1 MFLESPVFPQCP
13 SFGYTSEPMYS
24 VTAIERASG
33 TETRNRNWQYPLHRF
48 NCTVGPRGEE
58 DVAEL
63 LEFWHAVGGTA
74 YGFRF
79 RDGVDH
85 KTCRIHTI
93 VSSLDA
99 PLEVVSDD
107 SPDSYQLFKRY
118 VFGARVQLR
127 PIYKPVTG
135 TVLLAD
141 EGVLK
146 TEGADYTIDYST
158 GRVAIL
164 FPPEGTLTWG
174 GEFDVPVRF
183 DSEFPVELM
192 DKRIQSASFLL
203 RELRREPATS

>member
-1 MFLESPVFPQCP
+1 
-13 SFGYTSEPMYS
+13 
-24 VTAIERASG
+24 
-33 TETRNRNWQYPLHRF
+33 
-48 NCTVGPRGEE
+48 
-58 DVAEL
+58 
-63 LEFWHAVGGTA
+63 
-74 YGFRF
+74 
-79 RDGVDH
+79 
-85 KTCRIHTI
+85 
-93 VSSLDA
+93 
-99 PLEVVSDD
+99 
-107 SPDSYQLFKRY
+107 
-118 VFGARVQLR
+118 
-127 PIYKPVTG
+127 VTG